1 MPIARDAARG
11 VARLLPDT
19 AVAGECRWAMSAS
32 EAMKPS

>member
-19 AVAGECRWAMSAS
+19 AGVGEGRWAMNAP
-32 EAMKPS
+32 ETMKPS